1 MKQRIL
7 TAIIIS
13 IIFIP
18 ILIVGGVVFNLFI
31 LFLGIIGLKEMLD
44 IKESKEHLPI
54 MMKLVTFGGFIFFVA
69 NTITRGDATY
79 LIDCRS
85 IALIMF
91 VLMMPIIIYHDNR
104 VYNINNALFLV
115 GTILFLGTA
124 FNLFIM
130 LREYSLMHVIYL
142 LSITV
147 MTDIYAFVGGS
158 LIGKHKLLENV
169 SPKKTWEGFIVGT
182 FLGVLVACTIYYM
195 TIDNGINIFYLI
207 VGTTLL
213 SLIAQFGD
221 LIFSSIKR
229 LYNKK
234 DFSGLMPGHGGVL
247 DRLDSF
253 IFALLAYTLFMS
265 IL

>member
-7 TAIIIS
+7 TALIIL

-18 ILIVGGVVFNLFI
+18 ILIVGGVVFNLFT
-31 LFLGIIGLKEMLD
+31 LLLGIIGLKEMLD
-44 IKESKEHLPI
+44 IRESRERLPI
-54 MMKLVTFGGFIFFVA
+54 IMKLVTFGGFIFFVA
-69 NTITRGDATY
+69 NTIIRGNTTY
-79 LIDCRS
+79 LVDCRS

-124 FNLFIM
+124 FNLLIM

-142 LSITV
+142 FSITI
-147 MTDIYAFVGGS
+147 MTDVYAFLGGK

-169 SPKKTWEGFIVGT
+169 SPKKTWEGLIIGT
-182 FLGVLVACTIYYM
+182 VLGVLVACTVYYM
-195 TIDNGINIFYLI
+195 TIDDGINIFYLI
-207 VGTTLL
+207 IGTTLL

-234 DFSGLMPGHGGVL
+234 DFSNLMPGHGGVL